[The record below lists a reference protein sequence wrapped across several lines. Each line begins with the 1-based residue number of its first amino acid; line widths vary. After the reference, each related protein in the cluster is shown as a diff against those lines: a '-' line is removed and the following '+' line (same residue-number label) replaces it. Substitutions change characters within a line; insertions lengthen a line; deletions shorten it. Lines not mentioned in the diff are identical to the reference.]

1 MSVKS
6 KKKEK
11 KPVNKVLRVFIIVK
25 NVIFIVFLVLIL
37 GLLAITL
44 TAHFNGE
51 TPKLFG
57 HAVYRVVSGSM
68 HPVLEKG
75 DIILCRD
82 CDPMELKAGDIITYD
97 GRSGDF
103 AGKRV
108 THRVVKEPYLN
119 EANGKYYLVT
129 KGDDNPAEDT
139 PITTDQVTGKYV
151 KKLDWLQRLYDFFLT
166 PWGLLTLI
174 GLIVL
179 AFFNEIVNFARAL
192 GGDDDEEEHEDIQ
205 EIIARV
211 QRESAEE
218 EKRELEKAQKKQL
231 KKRKKSRDDDGAEE
245 AAEGEEI
252 ESAEESGEADDV
264 EASEESEV
272 NVAEPVDENDG
283 ADDIEE

>member
-1 MSVKS
+1 
-6 KKKEK
+6 
-11 KPVNKVLRVFIIVK
+11 
-25 NVIFIVFLVLIL
+25 
-37 GLLAITL
+37 
-44 TAHFNGE
+44 
-51 TPKLFG
+51 
-57 HAVYRVVSGSM
+57 
-68 HPVLEKG
+68 
-75 DIILCRD
+75 
-82 CDPMELKAGDIITYD
+82 MELKAGDIITYD

-179 AFFNEIVNFARAL
+179 AFFNEIINFARAL
-192 GGDDDEEEHEDIQ
+192 GGHDDEEEHEDIQ

-231 KKRKKSRDDDGAEE
+231 KKAKKAKNEDGAEE
-245 AAEGEEI
+245 TEQPEGTKEA
-252 ESAEESGEADDV
+252 ESAEESEGTEETESAEESEEVEETDEA
-264 EASEESEV
+264 EASEESEE
-272 NVAEPVDENDG
+272 NVAEPVNENDG